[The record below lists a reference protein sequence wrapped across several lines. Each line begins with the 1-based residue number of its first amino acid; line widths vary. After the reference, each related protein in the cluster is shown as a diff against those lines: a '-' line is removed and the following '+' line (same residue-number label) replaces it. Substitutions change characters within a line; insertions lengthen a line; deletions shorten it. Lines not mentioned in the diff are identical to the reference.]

1 MTSDLHKIPDKT
13 IESRKMKTAFET
25 SNKISTGELKENVQS
40 LIERLRKGY
49 TDLDTHRKALKAA
62 KKNKD
67 GVSSQKLKSLCN
79 DIKKEI
85 KAAKQSIAQIRVEFQ
100 QWMDGLPSM
109 A

>member
-1 MTSDLHKIPDKT
+1 
-13 IESRKMKTAFET
+13 
-25 SNKISTGELKENVQS
+25 
-40 LIERLRKGY
+40 
-49 TDLDTHRKALKAA
+49 LKAA